1 MAIQIKRAYDAVSTE
16 DGARYLIDRLWP
28 RGKSKADL
36 AIDGWRRDLA
46 VSDALFRGYHHDQ
59 AKWPEFREKYLAELA
74 ANESTWRP
82 LLDQARTGT
91 VTLVFAAKDTE
102 HSNAAVLKEFL
113 DERLA
118 E

>member
-1 MAIQIKRAYDAVSTE
+1 MAIQIKRAYDPVSNE
-16 DGARYLIDRLWP
+16 DGTRYLIDRLWP

-36 AIDGWRRDLA
+36 AIDGWLKDLA

-59 AKWPEFREKYLAELA
+59 AKWPEFRDKYRAELA
-74 ANESTWRP
+74 AKESAWRP
-82 LLDQARTGT
+82 LLGRARTGE
-91 VTLVFAAKDTE
+91 VTLVFAAKDSE

-113 DERLA
+113 DERLT